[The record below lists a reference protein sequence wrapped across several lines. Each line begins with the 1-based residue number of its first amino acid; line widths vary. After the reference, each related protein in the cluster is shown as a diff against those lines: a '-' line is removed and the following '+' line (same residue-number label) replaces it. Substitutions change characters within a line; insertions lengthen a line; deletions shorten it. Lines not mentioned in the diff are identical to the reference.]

1 MSGNNATQSEL
12 ELEHPLDAV
21 RLGGFLV
28 GLLLG
33 GVTGAGAMLLLAPQS
48 GKRTRAKIQ
57 MKGDEVLDQ
66 ANEIVEDAMAQARRR
81 GRRIRTTVRKEAD
94 HLQQHGQDIFDEQM
108 QRVSAI
114 VETGK
119 R

>member
-1 MSGNNATQSEL
+1 MSAINTTQSER
-12 ELEHPLDAV
+12 ELEHAFDAG
-21 RLGGFLV
+21 RLGGILV

-33 GVTGAGAMLLLAPQS
+33 GLIGAGAMLLLAPQS

-66 ANEIVEDAMAQARRR
+66 ANEIVEDAMARARRR
-81 GRRIRTTVRKEAD
+81 SRRIRTSVRREAD
-94 HLQQHGQDIFDEQM
+94 HLQQHGQDIFDDQM
-108 QRVSAI
+108 QRVSAV
-114 VETGK
+114 VEAGK